1 MIIIPFESFC
11 ITNVSFFYS
20 HRRYFKYNEKEGDNE
35 FDDNDNDDKYS
46 EDCFIGEK

>member
-1 MIIIPFESFC
+1 MYHSFIATDQQRLRC
-11 ITNVSFFYS
+11 
-20 HRRYFKYNEKEGDNE
+20 FKCNEKEGDNE